1 MKGKANASAVSRHA
15 GVPLF
20 AVRMVIKL
28 DGSTALDALEGFR
41 RAFSPLPPQVCHTL
55 TYDQGK

>member
-1 MKGKANASAVSRHA
+1 
-15 GVPLF
+15 
-20 AVRMVIKL
+20 MVIKL